1 MTMYINKCCP
11 QCSKK
16 FCTNYE
22 LDHHMQKEHPY
33 KGIPIQVGG
42 GLIKRYLPLTRSLYT
57 GLINVYELDVKNN
70 EFKDAF
76 QFFETIFSELE
87 FILNQELDEKKCLKI
102 SSELKC
108 HFYKTSVDPVTLQM
122 IVSDRTNPDP
132 VFRGV
137 THSVYRSDSIRTI
150 VNSLAWKMCN
160 SVAAYINKKSGWIL
174 DFVSGFE
181 ISVGRFQPIGGTGF
195 KTRNN
200 LLKYVS
206 PATVLSIDNTDPMTG
221 RPDQNCFSLSILASK
236 ILPSL
241 KAQYKEHVNRFQEK
255 RSTYINELNKH
266 GFNWDGLS
274 TPIDMSQ
281 FSTFS
286 KNNPDVDLHVFVY
299 EEEDAAKQLYSDLLS
314 KPTRT
319 AKDKLQIKKEIRNSI
334 YPLYSSNKIPQFRVK
349 ERILK
354 HTHADT
360 EVSNLQEIDILLIL
374 EETEQGWTGH
384 YALIRNFNA
393 LISLTKNKSY
403 CCKNCVNCFS
413 SEDRLNEHRPNCLAL
428 GMQQVTMPEDK
439 TYSFNKYGRMVKA
452 PFRYLIIFLHSAIFS
467 KYLSSFQRY
476 FGDFESLLRSK
487 NARLPE
493 SERQLHLAEHTP
505 SGYAWICLDWNNTI
519 VSYKVHRAKRDDEN
533 VVARFFEDIFEDQE
547 IRQEEIESIQ
557 KEAKYN
563 MKINP
568 QLKKRL
574 THLIE
579 NDPDNLDP
587 CYFCKKKLQ
596 VNPKDKTVFHHD
608 HFSRQFLGL
617 AHDR

>member
-1 MTMYINKCCP
+1 MDVDYSQKDDQIAGTSNNKRPSDEPTPSPKRWREEPDMTMYINKCCP

-42 GLIKRYLPLTRSLYT
+42 GLIKRHLPLTRSLYT

-87 FILNQELDEKKCLKI
+87 FILNQELGEKKCLKI

-108 HFYKTSVDPVTLQM
+108 HFYKTSVDPVTMQM

-255 RSTYINELNKH
+255 RFQRPLRTIPMSICTCLSMKKKMLLTN
-266 GFNWDGLS
+266 FN
-274 TPIDMSQ
+274 
-281 FSTFS
+281 
-286 KNNPDVDLHVFVY
+286 
-299 EEEDAAKQLYSDLLS
+299 LLS

-360 EVSNLQEIDILLIL
+360 EVSNLQEIDIILIL

-403 CCKNCVNCFS
+403 CCKNCVNCFT

-439 TYSFNKYGRMVKA
+439 TYSFNKYGRMV
-452 PFRYLIIFLHSAIFS
+452 
-467 KYLSSFQRY
+467 
-476 FGDFESLLRSK
+476 
-487 NARLPE
+487 
-493 SERQLHLAEHTP
+493 
-505 SGYAWICLDWNNTI
+505 
-519 VSYKVHRAKRDDEN
+519 HRAKRDDEN
-533 VVARFFEDIFEDQE
+533 VVARFFEDILKDQE

-579 NDPDNLDP
+579 NDPDSLDP

-608 HFSRQFLGL
+608 HFSRQYGP
-617 AHDR
+617 

>member
-1 MTMYINKCCP
+1 NKRPSDEPTPSPKRWREEPDMTIK
-11 QCSKK
+11 
-16 FCTNYE
+16 
-22 LDHHMQKEHPY
+22 HPY

-57 GLINVYELDVKNN
+57 GLINVYELNVKNN

-108 HFYKTSVDPVTLQM
+108 HFYKTSVDPVTMQM

-137 THSVYRSDSIRTI
+137 TQSVYRSDSIRTI

-255 RSTYINELNKH
+255 RSTHINELNKH

-319 AKDKLQIKKEIRNSI
+319 AKDKLQIKKKSAIPSI
-334 YPLYSSNKIPQFRVK
+334 HFTLQTRFPSS
-349 ERILK
+349 
-354 HTHADT
+354 
-360 EVSNLQEIDILLIL
+360 EIDILLIL

-393 LISLTKNKSY
+393 LISLTTNKSY
-403 CCKNCVNCFS
+403 CCKNCVNCFT

-452 PFRYLIIFLHSAIFS
+452 PF
-467 KYLSSFQRY
+467 RY

-579 NDPDNLDP
+579 NDPDSLDP

-596 VNPKDKTVFHHD
+596 VNPKDKTIFHHD

-617 AHDR
+617 AHDSCNIDARIRRVPPVYFHGLR